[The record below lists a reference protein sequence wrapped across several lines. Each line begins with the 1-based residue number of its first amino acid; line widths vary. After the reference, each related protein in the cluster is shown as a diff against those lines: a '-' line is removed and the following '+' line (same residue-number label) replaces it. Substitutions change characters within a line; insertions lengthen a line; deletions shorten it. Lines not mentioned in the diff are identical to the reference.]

1 MLNLC
6 VVDTGNYLRY
16 FFFFFLDRAALDE
29 NCIVVLS

>member
-16 FFFFFLDRAALDE
+16 FFFFLDRAALDE